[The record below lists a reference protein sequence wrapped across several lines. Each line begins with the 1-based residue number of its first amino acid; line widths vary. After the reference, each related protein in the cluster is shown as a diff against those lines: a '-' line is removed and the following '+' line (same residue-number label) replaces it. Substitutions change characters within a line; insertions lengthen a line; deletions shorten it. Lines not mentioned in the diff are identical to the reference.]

1 MTGVD
6 LELRDGI
13 AVLWFHRDGEG
24 PNLLDHAALDAL
36 PGLLERLEDDRE
48 IEGVVLASRN
58 PDGFMAGADIGLF
71 DELKSREDALAL
83 VRHAQ
88 SLIERLA
95 RLPKPTVAAIHGP
108 CAGGGLE
115 LALACDYR
123 LASSDPRTSLSLPE
137 VRLGLLPALGGT
149 QRLPRLTGLGT
160 ALEMLLTGKS
170 VYARPA
176 RRSGLVDATVHREG
190 LEEAAVR
197 TARELASGGAVA
209 GKASG
214 ARRKRP
220 AWLRLLESGPGREL
234 VYRRAAQEARRQGRG
249 NYPAP
254 PRIIETVR
262 ASFGGS
268 IRDGLRLESEAFV
281 DLLFTAESRALRH
294 LFFVRTRT
302 RRQRFREEARP
313 VKRIAVL
320 GAGLMGAGIAQV
332 SSHPGGYSVLLKD
345 RTFEL
350 AARGKAAVHTG
361 LSERLGK
368 GLTRFEVES
377 AAEKVLPTADYER
390 FGGVDLTIEAVL
402 EDLELKRRVLRETEA
417 VARDDHVFA
426 SNTSSLPISQLAE
439 GAVRPENVVG
449 MHYFSPV
456 PKMPL
461 LEVVRGAATSRAAL
475 ATAVS
480 VGLRQGKSVIVVGD
494 SPGFYVNRILAPY
507 LNEALLLVREG
518 SAVDEVDR
526 AMEDSGFPV
535 GPFRLLDNV
544 GLEVAAKVTGVL
556 APLFAER
563 GVRLD
568 EFAGRLAAS
577 GMTGR
582 KAGAGFYRY
591 PKTGRRQ
598 TNQEAYRLLG
608 APQRRTVSSGE
619 IQARLLLALVN
630 EAQHC
635 LDEGIIASP
644 ADGDAG
650 AVFGIGFPPF
660 LGGPF
665 HYLASA
671 GAARVRERLEAL
683 QASHGERFRP
693 AAGLAAPA
701 VDL

>member
-1 MTGVD
+1 MTSIE
-6 LELRDGI
+6 LELHDGI
-13 AVLWFHRDGEG
+13 AVLRFRRDGEG
-24 PNLLDHAALDAL
+24 PNLLDRGALDAL
-36 PGLLERLEDDRE
+36 PPLLERLESDLE
-48 IEGVVLASRN
+48 IEGVVVTSRN
-58 PDGFMAGADIGLF
+58 PAGFMAGADIALF
-71 DELKSREDALAL
+71 DGLKSREEALEL
-83 VRHAQ
+83 VLHAQ
-88 SLIERLA
+88 SLVERLA
-95 RLPKPTVAAIHGP
+95 RLPKPAVAAIHGP

-123 LASSDPRTSLSLPE
+123 LASIHASTSLSLPE

-149 QRLPRLTGLGT
+149 QRLPRLIGLAP
-160 ALEMLLTGKS
+160 ALELLLTGRS
-170 VYARPA
+170 LYARPA
-176 RRSGLVDATVHREG
+176 RRSGLVDATVHHEG
-190 LEEAAVR
+190 LEEAAIR
-197 TARELASGGAVA
+197 TARELASRSAVSRE
-209 GKASG
+209 ASG
-214 ARRKRP
+214 DRPKRHV
-220 AWLRLLESGPGREL
+220 WSRLLESAPGREL
-234 VYRRAAQEARRQGRG
+234 VYRRAGQEARKQGRG

-262 ASFGGS
+262 RSFGGPLGE
-268 IRDGLRLESEAFV
+268 GLRLESEAFV
-281 DLLFTAESRALRH
+281 DLLFSAESRALRH

-302 RRQRFREEARP
+302 RRQPFRAEARP

-332 SSHPGGYSVLLKD
+332 SSHPGGYAVLLTD
-345 RTFEL
+345 RSLEL
-350 AARGKAAVHTG
+350 AARGKAAAHEG

-368 GLTRFEVES
+368 GLTRFEIDS
-377 AAEKVLPTADYER
+377 AAERVVPAAGYER
-390 FGGVDLTIEAVL
+390 FGSVDLTIEAVL
-402 EDLELKRRVLRETEA
+402 EDLDLKRRVLNETEA

-426 SNTSSLPISQLAE
+426 SNTSSLPISRLAE
-439 GAVRPENVVG
+439 GAARPENVVG

-461 LEVVRGAATSRAAL
+461 LEVVRGTATSGEAL

-518 SAVDEVDR
+518 AAIAEVDR
-526 AMEDSGFPV
+526 AMEDGGFPV

-568 EFAGRLAAS
+568 EFAGRLAES

-582 KAGAGFYRY
+582 KAGAGFYSY
-591 PKTGRRQ
+591 PKSGRRRP
-598 TNQEAYRLLG
+598 NQEAYRLLG
-608 APQRRTVSSGE
+608 ARERRTVPPDD
-619 IQARLLLALVN
+619 IRARLLLALVN

-635 LDEGIIASP
+635 LDEKIISSRD
-644 ADGDAG
+644 DGDAG

-665 HYLASA
+665 HYIAVE
-671 GAARVRERLEAL
+671 GGRRVRERLEAL
-683 QASHGERFRP
+683 QASHGERFKP
-693 AAGLAAPA
+693 ADGLVTPA
-701 VDL
+701 VEG